1 MGITDKITGRVKK
14 AAGDLTDDAS
24 LRRLLEA
31 TRSIAVLGVKAGES
45 DDAYRVPLYM
55 QRAGYRILPVSP
67 KLEQVLGERCAA
79 SLAQLSQP
87 ADLIDV
93 FRAPANIPAHT
104 DEILA
109 LPWRPRG
116 VWLQL
121 GIRDDVSAARLE
133 AAGIEVVQDL
143 CLMVVH
149 RRLFGAAR

>member
-1 MGITDKITGRVKK
+1 MP
-14 AAGDLTDDAS
+14 LSDDAS
-24 LRRLLEA
+24 LRHLLEQ
-31 TRSIAVLGVKAGES
+31 TRRIAVLGIKAGES

-67 KLEQVLGERCAA
+67 KLESVLGERCVRT
-79 SLAQLSQP
+79 LAELAEP
-87 ADLIDV
+87 AELIDV

-121 GIRDDVSAARLE
+121 GIRDDASASRLE
-133 AAGIEVVQDL
+133 AAGIQVVQDL
-143 CLMVVH
+143 CLMVEH
-149 RRLFGAAR
+149 RRLIGATR